1 MSNYHKEKF
10 SYIPRKCSYSNQILA
25 SKDHSSI
32 QISIGILNKK
42 GLFLGK
48 SKIYALVG
56 ILRKKG
62 YSDRAINFLSEDIDK
77 N

>member
-1 MSNYHKEKF
+1 MTNYNREKF

-25 SKDHSSI
+25 SKDHSSV

-42 GLFLGK
+42 GIFSGK

-62 YSDRAINFLSEDIDK
+62 YSDRAMNFLSENIDK

>member
-1 MSNYHKEKF
+1 MSNYNKKNF

-32 QISIGILNKK
+32 QISVAILNKK
-42 GLFLGK
+42 GTFSGK
-48 SKIYALVG
+48 SKIFALVG

-62 YSDRAINFLSEDIDK
+62 YSDKAMNFLSENIDQ